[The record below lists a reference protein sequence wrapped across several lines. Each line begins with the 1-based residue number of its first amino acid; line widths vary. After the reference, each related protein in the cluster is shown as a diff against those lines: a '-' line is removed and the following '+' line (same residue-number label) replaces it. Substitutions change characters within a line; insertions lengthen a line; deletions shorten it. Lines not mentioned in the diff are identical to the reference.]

1 MKVAMRVAFL
11 ACCMT
16 FTYIAGS
23 WSRNSSHGNADSE
36 TKAAFYACPMHPS
49 FRSDHPGVAPCCG
62 MQLEPV
68 YSNGAAADESA
79 DLPAGIIHVSS
90 DRQQL
95 IGVCTDTVKKSS
107 QNQALRITG
116 RVAADDTRIFKIKA
130 AEGGWIRQVYGNS
143 VGSLVKKDQ
152 PLASYFATPVVQGA
166 QLSYINAMNLV
177 AQNPFSNG
185 DLPGQFTSSDYRIQT
200 AEDALRNLGMGEA
213 QIKELAK
220 TRKPTRDVVISAPET
235 GFVAVREV
243 TPGQRFEQG
252 EELYRILDIR
262 KVWIIADLFENEASH
277 FKPGAAALVYHP
289 QLHKKYQAQVSKV
302 LPQFNTVTRTLQVR
316 LESPNPN
323 YDLRPDMFVDIEFP
337 LNLPPSISIPAEAIV
352 DTGFSKTVFVDRG
365 KGMFEPRKVETGSR
379 FNGQVEIQSGLME
392 GERIV
397 VSGNFL
403 IDSESRMG
411 KTASQYQNTSAPKG
425 NKDHSE
431 SAPDPVC
438 GMTVQVAKTA
448 PKSIYDGKTY
458 YFCSESCK
466 RKFDKDPKSY
476 IKKESSSAGT
486 AMSTHEGGEGY
497 HSSEAPEAMDKHS
510 KKALDLVC
518 GMSVETAKAAGESV
532 YKGKTYYFCSDICKR
547 KFDSNPENYI
557 KKGSSSEK

>member
-1 MKVAMRVAFL
+1 MKIAVRVALL

-23 WSRNSSHGNADSE
+23 WSRNSSLGKSDAE
-36 TKAAFYACPMHPS
+36 TKAALYYACPMHPS

-68 YSNGAAADESA
+68 YADGQGASDEPA
-79 DLPAGIIHVSS
+79 DLPPGTVHISA

-95 IGVCTDTVKKSS
+95 IGVRTDTVKKSS
-107 QNQALRITG
+107 SNQALRVAG
-116 RVAADDTRIFKIKA
+116 RIAADDTRIYKIKA

-143 VGSLVKKDQ
+143 VGTLVHKDQ

-220 TRKPTRDVVISAPET
+220 IRKPTRDVVISAPET

-277 FKPGAAALVYHP
+277 FKPGATALVHHP
-289 QLHKKYQAQVSKV
+289 QLNKTYSARVSEV
-302 LPQFNTVTRTLQVR
+302 LPQFNSVTRTLQVR
-316 LESPNPN
+316 LEAANPN

-337 LNLPPSISIPAEAIV
+337 LNLSPVISIPAEAIV
-352 DTGFSKTVFVDRG
+352 DTGLSKTVFVDRS

-379 FNGQVEIQSGLME
+379 FNGQVEIKSGLAE

-411 KTASQYQNTSAPKG
+411 KTASQYQNTSAPEGAKE
-425 NKDHSE
+425 HSGK
-431 SAPDPVC
+431 ALDPVC
-438 GMTVQVAKTA
+438 GMSVEVAKGA
-448 PKSIYDGKTY
+448 LKSIYEGKTY

-466 RKFDKDPKSY
+466 QKFDKDPKSY
-476 IKKESSSAGT
+476 IKNESQ
-486 AMSTHEGGEGY
+486 
-497 HSSEAPEAMDKHS
+497 
-510 KKALDLVC
+510 KALDPVC
-518 GMSVETAKAAGESV
+518 GMSVEVTKSTLKSV
-532 YKGKTYYFCSDICKR
+532 YKEKTYYFCSEGCKS

-557 KKGSSSEK
+557 KKASSVESKAMSMS

>member
-1 MKVAMRVAFL
+1 
-11 ACCMT
+11 
-16 FTYIAGS
+16 
-23 WSRNSSHGNADSE
+23 
-36 TKAAFYACPMHPS
+36 
-49 FRSDHPGVAPCCG
+49 
-62 MQLEPV
+62 
-68 YSNGAAADESA
+68 
-79 DLPAGIIHVSS
+79 
-90 DRQQL
+90 
-95 IGVCTDTVKKSS
+95 
-107 QNQALRITG
+107 
-116 RVAADDTRIFKIKA
+116 
-130 AEGGWIRQVYGNS
+130 
-143 VGSLVKKDQ
+143 
-152 PLASYFATPVVQGA
+152 
-166 QLSYINAMNLV
+166 
-177 AQNPFSNG
+177 
-185 DLPGQFTSSDYRIQT
+185 
-200 AEDALRNLGMGEA
+200 
-213 QIKELAK
+213 
-220 TRKPTRDVVISAPET
+220 
-235 GFVAVREV
+235 
-243 TPGQRFEQG
+243 
-252 EELYRILDIR
+252 
-262 KVWIIADLFENEASH
+262 
-277 FKPGAAALVYHP
+277 
-289 QLHKKYQAQVSKV
+289 
-302 LPQFNTVTRTLQVR
+302 
-316 LESPNPN
+316 
-323 YDLRPDMFVDIEFP
+323 
-337 LNLPPSISIPAEAIV
+337 
-352 DTGFSKTVFVDRG
+352 
-365 KGMFEPRKVETGSR
+365 MFEPRKVETGSR